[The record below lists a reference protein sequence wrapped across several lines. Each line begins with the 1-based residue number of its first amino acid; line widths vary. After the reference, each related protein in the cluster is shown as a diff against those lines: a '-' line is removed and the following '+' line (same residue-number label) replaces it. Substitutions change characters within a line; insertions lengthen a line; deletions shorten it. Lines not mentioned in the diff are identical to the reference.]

1 MFNAS
6 NTVRVF
12 LFNVAMF
19 NLVAI
24 WLSGFSEVHWF
35 SYVLPVFLIFAAV
48 TGFCPGLLVSK
59 KILGV
64 LGVKQ

>member
-12 LFNVAMF
+12 LFNVAVITM
-19 NLVAI
+19 VAI
-24 WLSGFSEVHWF
+24 WLSGFNNVHWF
-35 SYVLPVFLIFAAV
+35 SYVLPSFLVIAAA

-59 KILGV
+59 KVLAV
-64 LGVKQ
+64 LGIKE

>member
-12 LFNVAMF
+12 LFNVAVIIMA
-19 NLVAI
+19 AI
-24 WLSGFSEVHWF
+24 WLSGFNNVHWF
-35 SYVLPVFLIFAAV
+35 SYVLPSFLVIAAA

-59 KILGV
+59 KVLAV
-64 LGVKQ
+64 LGIKE

>member
-12 LFNVAMF
+12 LFNLSIISM
-19 NLVAI
+19 I
-24 WLSGFSEVHWF
+24 GIGLSGFDQVHWF
-35 SYVLPVFLIFAAV
+35 SYVLPGFLTFAAV

-59 KILGV
+59 KILAV
-64 LGVKQ
+64 LGIKE

>member
-12 LFNVAMF
+12 LFNVAVIIM
-19 NLVAI
+19 VAI
-24 WLSGFSEVHWF
+24 WLSGFNNVHWF
-35 SYVLPVFLIFAAV
+35 SYVLPSFLVIAAA

-59 KILGV
+59 KVLAV
-64 LGVKQ
+64 LGIKE